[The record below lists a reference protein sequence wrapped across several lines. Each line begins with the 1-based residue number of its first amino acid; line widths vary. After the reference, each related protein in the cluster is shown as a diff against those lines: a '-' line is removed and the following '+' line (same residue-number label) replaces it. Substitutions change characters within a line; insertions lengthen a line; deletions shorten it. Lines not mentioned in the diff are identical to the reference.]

1 MRIIEVRAKTVS
13 DGIKGWAGKLAS
25 YQVHYDRGDP
35 KYFKK
40 PTAAVKKFIENKTPK
55 YIRSRVNYPHYVA
68 IWKSEKER
76 NEQ

>member
-1 MRIIEVRAKTVS
+1 MRIIEVRAKMVS
-13 DGIKGWAGKLAS
+13 DGIKGWAGKFAS
-25 YQVHYDRGDP
+25 YQVHYDSGDI

-68 IWKSEKER
+68 IWKSEKSE
-76 NEQ
+76 E

>member
-13 DGIKGWAGKLAS
+13 DGIKGWAEKFAS
-25 YQVHYDRGDP
+25 YQVHYDSGDI

-68 IWKSEKER
+68 IWKSEKRE
-76 NEQ
+76 E